1 MGKITKA
8 FILAGGEATRLRPIT
23 YEIPKP
29 LLPVK
34 GIPLMEYGI
43 RLLAKYDVR
52 EIIIAL
58 RYLSHKIREYFGD
71 GKKFGVEI
79 RYTEEQNPL
88 GTAGPLRLAKE
99 QLTEPFFMLSG
110 DILCDI
116 DLGRFAQFH
125 QTCGGLSTIAVTTV
139 EDASRFGMIILQD
152 DRILDFVEKPDK
164 QKQMSFGWE
173 SRGFPEG
180 KRATSQY
187 VNSAYYILEPEV
199 IDRIPEGYCMIEKDI
214 FPNLAKEGKL
224 FGYRFD
230 GQWFDVGTFSAYEEA
245 IKNWEV
251 SSLGK

>member
-1 MGKITKA
+1 MSKITKA

-52 EIIIAL
+52 EITIAL

-71 GKKFGVEI
+71 GKRFGVEI
-79 RYTEEQNPL
+79 YYTEEQEPL

-99 QLTEPFFMLSG
+99 RLTETFFMLSG

-116 DLGRFAQFH
+116 DLRQFAQFH
-125 QTCGGLSTIAVTTV
+125 QAHGGLGTIAVTTV
-139 EDASRFGMIILQD
+139 EDASRFGMIIIQD
-152 DRILDFVEKPDK
+152 DRILDFVEKPEKK
-164 QKQMSFGWE
+164 QQ
-173 SRGFPEG
+173 
-180 KRATSQY
+180 TSQY

-199 IDRIPEGYCMIEKDI
+199 IDRVPEGYCMIEKDI
-214 FPNLAKEGKL
+214 FPNLSKEGKL
-224 FGYRFD
+224 FGYQFD
-230 GQWFDVGTFSAYEEA
+230 GQWFDIGTFSAYEEA
-245 IKNWEV
+245 IKNWKRIF
-251 SSLGK
+251 GKSEA

>member
-1 MGKITKA
+1 MSKINKA

-58 RYLSHKIREYFGD
+58 GYLSHKIREYFGD
-71 GKKFGVEI
+71 GARFGVEI
-79 RYTEEQNPL
+79 QYTEEQEPL
-88 GTAGPLRLAKE
+88 GTAGPLLLAKE
-99 QLTEPFFMLSG
+99 QLTETFFMFSG
-110 DILCDI
+110 DILCAI
-116 DLGRFAQFH
+116 DLEQFAKFH
-125 QTCGGLSTIAVTTV
+125 RGHNGLGTIAVTAV
-139 EDASRFGMIILQD
+139 EDASRFGMIMLQND
-152 DRILDFVEKPDK
+152 KILDFVEKPK
-164 QKQMSFGWE
+164 KTQQI
-173 SRGFPEG
+173 
-180 KRATSQY
+180 SQY
-187 VNSAYYILEPEV
+187 VNTAYYILEPEV
-199 IDRIPEGYCMIEKDI
+199 LDRITEGYCMIEKDI

-251 SSLGK
+251 RW

>member
-1 MGKITKA
+1 MSKITKA

-43 RLLAKYDVR
+43 RLLTKYDVR
-52 EIIIAL
+52 EVVIAL

-71 GKKFGVEI
+71 GRKFGVEI
-79 RYTEEQNPL
+79 HYTEEQEPL

-116 DLGRFAQFH
+116 DLGQFAQFH
-125 QTCGGLSTIAVTTV
+125 QAHGGLGTIAVTTV
-139 EDASRFGMIILQD
+139 EDASRFGMIILQNN
-152 DRILDFVEKPDK
+152 RIIDFVEKPEKK
-164 QKQMSFGWE
+164 QQ
-173 SRGFPEG
+173 
-180 KRATSQY
+180 TSPY
-187 VNSAYYILEPEV
+187 INSAYYILEPEV

-251 SSLGK
+251 KRWCF